1 MFQPEQT
8 LSRTPMKS
16 SEPIEIPATTPKIP
30 PRSIEKV
37 SAKLPCF
44 WDDSPAAWFAAAE
57 AEFEIAGITQ
67 ERTRYSYLVSTL
79 PKEILRKVM
88 DLITK
93 PAEDLPYTT
102 LKKQLIERLTISEE
116 QRLSQLLYH
125 VEIGDRSPSDFYR
138 YMVQL
143 AGNSENLSLEL
154 VRKLWLARLPK
165 TIEVSLIAIDTRDVN
180 ELLRIADRL
189 WEVTQSGSIFSV
201 NRNDHKQQQL
211 NSPSENELLRKEI
224 GELREMVKNLSL
236 ASQNNTRGRQRS
248 RNRGQGGSRS
258 RTPSNARKYEH
269 CWYHFRYGAAANN
282 CIPPCKFK
290 DNQLASQNPST
301 SKN

>member
-1 MFQPEQT
+1 TNIIPYADEE
-8 LSRTPMKS
+8 LRAHRDS
-16 SEPIEIPATTPKIP
+16 SYNTKNP

-79 PKEILRKVM
+79 PKEILLKVM

-102 LKKQLIERLTISEE
+102 LKKTANRTPHNQ
-116 QRLSQLLYH
+116 
-125 VEIGDRSPSDFYR
+125 

-189 WEVTQSGSIFSV
+189 WEVTQLGSIFSV
-201 NRNDHKQQQL
+201 NRNDHKQQQH
-211 NSPSENELLRKEI
+211 NGPSENELLRKEI
-224 GELREMVKNLSL
+224 GELREMVKNLTL

-258 RTPSNARKYEH
+258 RTPSNARKYEN

-282 CIPPCKFK
+282 CIPPCKFTGV
-290 DNQLASQNPST
+290 N
-301 SKN
+301 